1 MTSVGSRSPSSGEHA
16 APDLGVV
23 VVNYNAGPFIV
34 RCLRSAFESAGDAR
48 LEAVVVDNASADG
61 STDLVLTEHPDVRI
75 IQNDSNRGFATAAN
89 QGIVATSAPYVLLL
103 NPDAEVTAG
112 TLSGLLKVAKDRP
125 RLGALGPL
133 IREPDGRIYP
143 SARKVP
149 TASEAFGHL
158 FLGLVHPDNRW
169 SRAYT
174 MSGWDR
180 RSERLVDWV
189 SGSCLLLNRAA
200 LDEVGL
206 LDEGYFFGVEEVDL
220 CTRMRNAG
228 WDVMFTPELEVLHLG
243 GVSRGRS
250 RRITQEHARG
260 IYRYF
265 VKFRSPGWR
274 MILRPFVW
282 IALRVWAALLSR
294 RRGDR

>member
-1 MTSVGSRSPSSGEHA
+1 VTPDESRTPSPTSHG

-23 VVNYNAGPFIV
+23 VVNYNAGSFIL
-34 RCLRSAFESAGDAR
+34 RCLRSAFESAGEAR
-48 LEAVVVDNASADG
+48 IEAAVVDNASSDR
-61 STDLVLTEHPDVRI
+61 STELVAAEHPDVVLIR
-75 IQNDSNRGFATAAN
+75 NDSNRGFAAAAN
-89 QGIVATSAPYVLLL
+89 QGIAAMPAPYVLLL
-103 NPDAEVTAG
+103 NPDAEITAG
-112 TLSGLLKVAKDRP
+112 TLSGLLKVAKDHP
-125 RLGALGPL
+125 GVGALGPL

-149 TASEAFGHL
+149 RAAEAFGHL
-158 FLGLVHPDNRW
+158 FLGLIHPDNRW

-174 MSGWDR
+174 MAGWDR

-200 LDEVGL
+200 LDDVGL

-228 WDVMFTPELEVLHLG
+228 WDVLFTPELEVLHHG

-250 RRITQEHARG
+250 RRITLEHAKG

-265 VKFRSPGWR
+265 VKFRSRGWR
-274 MILRPFVW
+274 VMLRPFVW

>member
-1 MTSVGSRSPSSGEHA
+1 MTRADSRMSPAGGNA
-16 APDLGVV
+16 APDLGIV
-23 VVNYNAGPFIV
+23 VVNYNAGAFIL
-34 RCLRSAFESAGDAR
+34 RSLRSAFESAGDAR
-48 LEAVVVDNASADG
+48 VEAVVVDNASSDG
-61 STDLVLTEHPDVRI
+61 STDLVAAEHKDVLVIR
-75 IQNDSNRGFATAAN
+75 NGSNRGFAAAAN
-89 QGIVATSAPYVLLL
+89 QGIAATSAPYVLLL
-103 NPDAEVTAG
+103 NPDAEITAG
-112 TLSGLLKVAKDRP
+112 TLSGLLKVARDHP
-125 RLGALGPL
+125 GVGALGPL

-149 TASEAFGHL
+149 TPGEAFGHL
-158 FLGLVHPDNRW
+158 FMGLIRPDNRW

-174 MSGWDR
+174 MAGWDR

-189 SGSCLLLNRAA
+189 SGSCLLLNRSA
-200 LDEVGL
+200 LEGVGV

-228 WDVMFTPELEVLHLG
+228 WDVLFTPELEVLHHR

-250 RRITQEHARG
+250 RRITREHAKG

-265 VKFRSPGWR
+265 VKFRSRGWR
-274 MILRPFVW
+274 LVLRPFVW
-282 IALRVWAALLSR
+282 MALRVWAGLLSR

>member
-1 MTSVGSRSPSSGEHA
+1 M
-16 APDLGVV
+16 
-23 VVNYNAGPFIV
+23 VNYNAGPFIL
-34 RCLRSAFESAGDAR
+34 RCLRSAFESAGEAR
-48 LEAVVVDNASADG
+48 IEAVVVDNASSDR
-61 STDLVLTEHPDVRI
+61 STELVAAEHPDVVLIR
-75 IQNDSNRGFATAAN
+75 NASNRGFAAAAN
-89 QGIVATSAPYVLLL
+89 QGIAAMSEPYVLLL
-103 NPDAEVTAG
+103 NPDAEITAG
-112 TLSGLLKVAKDRP
+112 TLSGLLKVAKDHP
-125 RLGALGPL
+125 GVGALGPL
-133 IREPDGRIYP
+133 IREPDGQIYP

-149 TASEAFGHL
+149 TAAEAFGHL
-158 FLGLVHPDNRW
+158 FLGLIHPDNRW

-174 MSGWDR
+174 MAGWDR

-200 LDEVGL
+200 LDDVGL

-228 WDVMFTPELEVLHLG
+228 WDVLFTPELEVLHHG

-250 RRITQEHARG
+250 RRITLEHAKG

-265 VKFRSPGWR
+265 VKFRSRGWR
-274 MILRPFVW
+274 VMLRPFVW
-282 IALRVWAALLSR
+282 VALRVWAALLSR